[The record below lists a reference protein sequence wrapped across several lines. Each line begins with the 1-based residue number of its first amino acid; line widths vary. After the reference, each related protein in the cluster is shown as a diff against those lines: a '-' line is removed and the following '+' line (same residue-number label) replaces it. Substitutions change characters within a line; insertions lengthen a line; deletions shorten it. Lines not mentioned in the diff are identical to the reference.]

1 MQVCYREVI
10 ATFHVAILSHSL
22 SPHCI
27 RRLLFLPP
35 LGPVEKRA
43 GNIQI
48 TKSPQENV
56 GEIGKSRQENVV
68 KMPKSPQ
75 ENVKKIGESPQ

>member
-56 GEIGKSRQENVV
+56 V
-68 KMPKSPQ
+68 KIPKSPQ
-75 ENVKKIGESPQ
+75 ENVGEIGKSPQENVNWA